1 MEKKREKKLLDK
13 SLASQLKKY
22 SLKKWLHGLGKR
34 NHYQNLMED
43 IDFKVGIVTNDNK
56 EN

>member
-1 MEKKREKKLLDK
+1 MEKKREKKLLEK